1 MNECDT
7 CRLQQDKD
15 CLDFYKSHMTNM
27 THLKGPGFCG
37 PSALEFPG
45 EGPVA
50 FYLLWSALDSFS
62 ANAAQL
68 SYLVQDIYMVVFCA
82 EGGVVVTQP
91 VHHGA
96 AGDDD
101 GGKQGADAVL
111 EGWKLSIKGMHLIKA
126 SFKNKHMHVFV
137 CQLSA
142 SSSPPDPLLEMPHT
156 APGLSAG
163 IQRPSSGRGPLR
175 SRWLSPS
182 TSSGPQ
188 THSCPASLWSPSYS
202 ALIIAGERQREREKE
217 D

>member
-1 MNECDT
+1 MIPAGYSST
-7 CRLQQDKD
+7 RTAWIST
-15 CLDFYKSHMTNM
+15 SHMTNM
-27 THLKGPGFCG
+27 MHLKGPGFCS

-45 EGPVA
+45 EVPLA
-50 FYLLWSALDSFS
+50 FYLLWLVLDSFS

-101 GGKQGADAVL
+101 GGKQCADAVL
-111 EGWKLSIKGMHLIKA
+111 KGWKLSIKGIPLIKA
-126 SFKNKHMHVFV
+126 SFKNKHVHFFV
-137 CQLSA
+137 CQLSSS
-142 SSSPPDPLLEMPHT
+142 SSSPPDPPLEMHHT

-188 THSCPASLWSPSYS
+188 THSCPAL
-202 ALIIAGERQREREKE
+202 L
-217 D
+217 